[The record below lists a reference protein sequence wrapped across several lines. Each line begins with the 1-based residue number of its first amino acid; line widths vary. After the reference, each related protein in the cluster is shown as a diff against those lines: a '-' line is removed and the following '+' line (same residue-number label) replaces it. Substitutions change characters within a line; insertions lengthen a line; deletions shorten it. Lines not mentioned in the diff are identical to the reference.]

1 MIGHRNSSAFHYMDI
16 SNEID
21 GGKKSQQEL
30 TLIFLNITSDALRR
44 DSHTVTA
51 AAAVVLPEDSY
62 KPIES

>member
-1 MIGHRNSSAFHYMDI
+1 MDI